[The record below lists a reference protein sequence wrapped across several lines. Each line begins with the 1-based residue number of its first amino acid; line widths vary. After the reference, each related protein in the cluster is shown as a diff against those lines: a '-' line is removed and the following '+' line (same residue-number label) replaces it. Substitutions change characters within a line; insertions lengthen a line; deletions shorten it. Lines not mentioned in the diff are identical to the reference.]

1 MECRRWEET
10 GLLYSVQELSSKEN
24 NDYEEH
30 LKECGECRSELY
42 RYRQEHAR
50 FFTVEN
56 LGAVPSLKVDA
67 EILRVCS
74 DCRKSVVVKAPA
86 LFPAFFRKA
95 FVPVALFIV
104 GFISVG
110 YIMLNVQNAGQAKV
124 ASAQHSTSAN
134 SAVTQAATIAA
145 TAANMRQQIAAD
157 SLKDSLKG
165 NKVNYARTR
174 GNLSGQGAIPV
185 DLKDK

>member
-10 GLLYSVQELSSKEN
+10 GLLYSVQELNSN
-24 NDYEEH
+24 DCNDYEEH

-42 RYRQEHAR
+42 RYRQEHGR

-56 LGAVPSLKVDA
+56 LGAAPSPKVDS

-74 DCRKSVVVKAPA
+74 DCRRSVVVKAPA

-95 FVPVALFIV
+95 FVPVALFVV

-110 YIMLNVQNAGQAKV
+110 YIMVNVQDAGQAK
-124 ASAQHSTSAN
+124 SALVKNSNTSTITVTQMAAAAG
-134 SAVTQAATIAA
+134 AVGSTDQAAT
-145 TAANMRQQIAAD
+145 D
-157 SLKDSLKG
+157 SLNDSLKG
-165 NKVNYARTR
+165 NKVNYAKTR

>member
-1 MECRRWEET
+1 
-10 GLLYSVQELSSKEN
+10 LYTVQELNSEES

-42 RYRQEHAR
+42 RYRQEHGR

-56 LGAVPSLKVDA
+56 LCAAPSPKVDA

-74 DCRKSVVVKAPA
+74 NCRKSVAVRAPA

-95 FVPVALFIV
+95 FVPVALFVV

-110 YIMLNVQNAGQAKV
+110 YIMLNVQNAGQGRSASVTDSKTSTIAV
-124 ASAQHSTSAN
+124 AQAAPSVAAFAISN
-134 SAVTQAATIAA
+134 QAAT
-145 TAANMRQQIAAD
+145 D
-157 SLKDSLKG
+157 SLKDSIKG
-165 NKVNYARTR
+165 NKVNYAKTR